1 MEKEI
6 ERSIE
11 EKIQRMKAYLD
22 GMLSPE
28 EEAEFLYWIDSSP
41 KNKALLERVR
51 DERVLLEKIR
61 FRERNDLEKGWDSIQ
76 KKIRKRPVL
85 FVRLMRYAAMLV
97 VVVLGGMMIYEIWYG
112 KDRERIELVRGE
124 SIPVK
129 GGCKAFLELT
139 NGERLVLDSVS
150 KLETQVEGV
159 VIRTGNEGT
168 VVVNEQDRDS
178 LIEKVE
184 YNRMVV
190 PRGGEYKIVL
200 ADGSEVWVNSQSE
213 LEFPSRFTGNER
225 RVKLRGEAYF
235 EITKNVDMPFIV
247 EVQDKEIRVLGT
259 SFNVSAYVSEQA
271 VRTTL
276 VSGKVR
282 VGDRLTGKGEVIL
295 PGQQAEWKD
304 GAFKT
309 KEVDTSI
316 YTAWID
322 GKFYFEGATLEEI
335 TVQLE
340 RWYDIDFFF
349 TSEKVKRFAFAG
361 VINKEYSANKIFS
374 IIEKTTRVRFSVNGR
389 VVTVSEV
396 NNKQE

>member
-28 EEAEFLYWIDSSP
+28 EEAEFLHWIDSSP

-139 NGERLVLDSVS
+139 NGERLMLDSVS

-235 EITKNVDMPFIV
+235 EITKN
-247 EVQDKEIRVLGT
+247 EIGRRYGCWEQVLT
-259 SFNVSAYVSEQA
+259 
-271 VRTTL
+271 
-276 VSGKVR
+276 
-282 VGDRLTGKGEVIL
+282 
-295 PGQQAEWKD
+295 
-304 GAFKT
+304 
-309 KEVDTSI
+309 
-316 YTAWID
+316 
-322 GKFYFEGATLEEI
+322 
-335 TVQLE
+335 
-340 RWYDIDFFF
+340 
-349 TSEKVKRFAFAG
+349 
-361 VINKEYSANKIFS
+361 
-374 IIEKTTRVRFSVNGR
+374 
-389 VVTVSEV
+389 
-396 NNKQE
+396 

>member
-28 EEAEFLYWIDSSP
+28 EEAEFLHWIDSSP

-159 VIRTGNEGT
+159 VIRT
-168 VVVNEQDRDS
+168 
-178 LIEKVE
+178 
-184 YNRMVV
+184 
-190 PRGGEYKIVL
+190 
-200 ADGSEVWVNSQSE
+200 
-213 LEFPSRFTGNER
+213 
-225 RVKLRGEAYF
+225 
-235 EITKNVDMPFIV
+235 
-247 EVQDKEIRVLGT
+247 
-259 SFNVSAYVSEQA
+259 
-271 VRTTL
+271 
-276 VSGKVR
+276 
-282 VGDRLTGKGEVIL
+282 
-295 PGQQAEWKD
+295 
-304 GAFKT
+304 
-309 KEVDTSI
+309 
-316 YTAWID
+316 
-322 GKFYFEGATLEEI
+322 
-335 TVQLE
+335 
-340 RWYDIDFFF
+340 
-349 TSEKVKRFAFAG
+349 
-361 VINKEYSANKIFS
+361 
-374 IIEKTTRVRFSVNGR
+374 
-389 VVTVSEV
+389 
-396 NNKQE
+396 

>member
-41 KNKALLERVR
+41 KNKALLDRVQ
-51 DERVLLEKIR
+51 DERVWLEKIH
-61 FRERNDLEKGWDSIQ
+61 FRERNDLERGWHGIQ
-76 KKIRKRPVL
+76 KKMQKRPML

-259 SFNVSAYVSEQA
+259 SFNVSDYANKFV
-271 VRTTL
+271 TTL
-276 VSGKVR
+276 VTGKVQVNTKHQDYVLDPSMQIQVEGEKVSVDR
-282 VGDRLTGKGEVIL
+282 VDVKEFT
-295 PGQQAEWKD
+295 AWKD
-304 GAFKT
+304 GLFVFK
-309 KEVDTSI
+309 KRRLQEVMDILS
-316 YTAWID
+316 
-322 GKFYFEGATLEEI
+322 
-335 TVQLE
+335 
-340 RWYDIDFFF
+340 RWYDVDVFYQNVDLQDLHF
-349 TSEKVKRFAFAG
+349 TGTIQRHSEIVDVLTFL
-361 VINKEYSANKIFS
+361 
-374 IIEKTTRVRFSVNGR
+374 EKTDMVKFNLEGKTLIVF
-389 VVTVSEV
+389 
-396 NNKQE
+396 K